1 MEKDLKILIENDLCT
16 AISTFHD
23 CNSASERNA
32 LVKNYTI
39 NFCKTYNLDVMEVI
53 DFLIEYFD
61 KKRKSAEIA
70 PGRSWLLGPLLFGGP
85 VSLWGSGKFCSGIRS
100 WKDYR
105 WYY

>member
-1 MEKDLKILIENDLCT
+1 MEKNLKILIENDLCI

-23 CNSASERNA
+23 CNSASERNT

-61 KKRKSAEIA
+61 KKRKTIPMFPYEHYKKN
-70 PGRSWLLGPLLFGGP
+70 
-85 VSLWGSGKFCSGIRS
+85 SLKKIIL
-100 WKDYR
+100 KDDDFQK
-105 WYY
+105 